1 MNKIKKIGI
10 ILTVVVLTFLLTG
23 CGTKSV
29 KTTKDFT
36 ALANSYNLSTQN
48 VKESQYSSDD
58 SIKEGYVAYNNN
70 WQIEFYVLDTV
81 KTASSNYDTNVEI
94 FNESK
99 GNSSSY
105 VEFEGKNYKSYSLSS
120 NGQFMYICR
129 VDNTFIYANVS
140 EEYKDDVKAFIKE
153 FGY

>member
-10 ILTVVVLTFLLTG
+10 ILTVVVMTFLLTG

-36 ALANSYNLSTQN
+36 ALANSYDLSTQN
-48 VKESQYSSDD
+48 VKESQYSSDN

>member
-1 MNKIKKIGI
+1 MSKFKKIGI

-23 CGTKSV
+23 CGSKSV

-70 WQIEFYVLDTV
+70 WQIEFYVLDNES
-81 KTASSNYDTNVEI
+81 TASSNFDTNVKI
-94 FNESK
+94 FEDSK

-105 VEFEGKNYKSYSLSS
+105 ASVEGKNYEAYTLIS
-120 NGQFMYICR
+120 NGQYMYICR
-129 VDNTFIYANVS
+129 VENTFIYANVS
-140 EEYKDDVKAFIKE
+140 EEYKDDVKSFIKE